1 MNIRRATVSRT
12 RRRPRLPLAARRCAP
27 RKARPIAPPEPGA
40 AFSIFLPKRA
50 RSLSGLGGV
59 CFERG
64 GATRSLRVACAGP
77 HETWGRPRRA
87 GPVTRG
93 EGGRGS
99 GFPRNEDASASSH
112 IQRMRSTIKV
122 LKVSLSRGLGG
133 LPGPSSGC
141 RGLVPE
147 TSEAVGHR
155 ACGMNGT
162 ESRSLGEGAGRPPRK

>member
-27 RKARPIAPPEPGA
+27 RKARPIAPPAPGA

-50 RSLSGLGGV
+50 RSLSASAVFALREEVQRGV
-59 CFERG
+59 SV
-64 GATRSLRVACAGP
+64 SLVRVP
-77 HETWGRPRRA
+77 IRREA
-87 GPVTRG
+87 PAESRASYPW
-93 EGGRGS
+93 EGGRGA
-99 GFPRNEDASASSH
+99 GFPRNKDASASSH

-155 ACGMNGT
+155 ACGTNAT